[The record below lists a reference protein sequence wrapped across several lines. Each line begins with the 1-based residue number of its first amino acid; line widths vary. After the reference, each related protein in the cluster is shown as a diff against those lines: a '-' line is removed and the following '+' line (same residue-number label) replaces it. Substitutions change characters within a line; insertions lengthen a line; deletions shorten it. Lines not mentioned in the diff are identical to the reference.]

1 MRDVEGIWIDS
12 ILNLHCGY
20 GLLSTII
27 YQCNEVQKGVALT
40 RIIPV
45 V

>member
-1 MRDVEGIWIDS
+1 MRNTEGIWIES
-12 ILNLHCGY
+12 ILNLNCGY
-20 GLLSTII
+20 GLLSTK
-27 YQCNEVQKGVALT
+27 CKELQKGVALT